1 MMRLDSIF
9 VEADWYPIL
18 CKGLTEIK
26 NSAVF
31 EKEKTLARECLRALE
46 TGLYQ
51 FDKGER
57 AQVVFTASQKR
68 LLARIST
75 ECELELAQ
83 RRFEGRII
91 GEFEQFGRSK
101 R

>member
-1 MMRLDSIF
+1 MRLDSIF

-18 CKGLTEIK
+18 IKRLTEIK
-26 NSAVF
+26 HSTVT
-31 EKEKTLARECLRALE
+31 EKDKANARECLRALE
-46 TGLYQ
+46 TGLHQ

-57 AQVVFTASQKR
+57 AQVSFTVSQKR
-68 LLARIST
+68 LLALIST
-75 ECELELAQ
+75 ECGLELAQ
-83 RRFEGRII
+83 RRFEGRLI